1 MYMLT
6 GVLFMIM
13 SWGNSGVCIVF
24 GQVDLGFW
32 EGPTMSMELAEP
44 STNNVLCFWVGGLVQ
59 MIPRG
64 SGWGCINSALRYHP

>member
-44 STNNVLCFWVGGLVQ
+44 STNNVLCFGLED
-59 MIPRG
+59 
-64 SGWGCINSALRYHP
+64 